1 MSLYPLHAINLNML
15 QIQGRSDIFLYLEIT
30 KKIIGLIPLVMGI
43 FINIYW
49 MLIGS
54 IITGIISFFLN
65 SYYTG
70 KSLGYTSFMQLKD
83 VSRSYGIAFIVA
95 ICVYFLKYLPISFWL
110 ILPIQI
116 VLGSGL
122 IIIICEIIGL
132 NEYNEIKSIIINK
145 VKKTTK

>member
-1 MSLYPLHAINLNML
+1 
-15 QIQGRSDIFLYLEIT
+15 
-30 KKIIGLIPLVMGI
+30 
-43 FINIYW
+43 
-49 MLIGS
+49 
-54 IITGIISFFLN
+54 
-65 SYYTG
+65 
-70 KSLGYTSFMQLKD
+70 MQLKD

-95 ICVYFLKYLPISFWL
+95 ISVYFLKYLPISYWL